1 MRRGEL
7 QLSSIGYNESEA
19 SRVLAEETDEETDE
33 ETALKLKISFKF
45 EKLLYELL
53 SGTLSSLE
61 T

>member
-19 SRVLAEETDEETDE
+19 SRVLAEETDE